1 MKLPF
6 RRAKQ
11 PGPDVNAPVGTNASN
26 APRTLQ
32 AAWPSASPTPVTD
45 DEVASKPKRVSLR
58 RRFNLLRSKL
68 QPATGNPNR
77 PRRRWQDIEITPEKV
92 KREEVMNFARQMSSF
107 VKAGIPVIDALSIIA
122 EDNSDRKLREILAEV
137 AGDLGAGSSLADAL
151 SSHAVAFPRYFISM
165 VQAAEL
171 TGRLDEVLDQ
181 LAGYIDRDLE
191 TRRKVKSAMTYP
203 TVILLMAIGTIGGLA
218 IFVLPKFQTF
228 FDSFD
233 AELPWATRYLVA
245 TTHFIGTW
253 GLFLVLLGTWLFMFV
268 ALVVQPENG
277 KLIRDRF
284 YLRVPKVGEL
294 LRTASIERFCRILS
308 VMVSAGVPLPDA
320 LTIASETTGNR
331 VYKNGIS
338 RIRSAIVRGAGL
350 AGPVNDTNLFPAAAR
365 QMIRVGEATGTL
377 EQQLASSAEFY
388 GRELEYKLKRF
399 TDLFEPAIISFM
411 GLVVGF
417 TAYALVSAMYGV
429 FKQVNV

>member
-6 RRAKQ
+6 RRDNDQSPSVGA
-11 PGPDVNAPVGTNASN
+11 PAVPDDHVSPKVS
-26 APRTLQ
+26 P
-32 AAWPSASPTPVTD
+32 PSFVRRL
-45 DEVASKPKRVSLR
+45 KNLR
-58 RRFNLLRSKL
+58 AKL
-68 QPATGNPNR
+68 QPTTGNPNR
-77 PRRRWQDIEITPEKV
+77 PKRRWQDIEITPEKV

-122 EDNSDRKLREILAEV
+122 EDNSDRKLREILGDV

-151 SSHAVAFPRYFISM
+151 ATHAVAFPRYFISM

-181 LAGYIDRDLE
+181 LAGYIERDLE

-245 TTHFIGTW
+245 TTHFIGAW
-253 GLFLVLLGTWLFMFV
+253 GLVVVLLAMWLVMFFV
-268 ALVVQPENG
+268 LITRPENG
-277 KLIRDRF
+277 KLLRDRF
-284 YLRVPKVGEL
+284 YLVVPKVGEL

-331 VYKNGIS
+331 VYKNGIT

-350 AGPVNDTNLFPAAAR
+350 AGPVNDTKLFPAAAR

-388 GRELEYKLKRF
+388 GRELEYRLKRF